1 MSEASGVA
9 ALVPMRNVVLFP
21 NVLLPITVGREASV
35 AAVRHALDS
44 RTPLAIVLQRDPAV
58 DDPDRAGLHDVGTL
72 ARIVQ
77 HGGRDAQ
84 MHLICQGLHR
94 IRIGDLVAGQPY
106 LAVRIDPIDEPGADS
121 ARLEALALQLREKA
135 AEILTLLPGVPA
147 ELGHALQTPRSPA
160 HLADIVA
167 GLLDAEVAEKQQLLE
182 TLDLDARMQHLLRI
196 VSRRIEVLR
205 LQQEI
210 RERTREQIDDR
221 ERRFL
226 LREQLRTIQKEL
238 GENGEHEQ
246 DTRQLEEAIARA
258 GMPAETEA
266 HARKELARL
275 RRTPE
280 ASAEH
285 AMLRTWLEW
294 MTELPWMLREEPS
307 IDLERAR
314 EVLDADHHGLDRIKQ
329 RIIEFLA
336 VRKLNPG
343 GRAPILCFAGPPGVG
358 KTSLGQSIARALGRP
373 FTRVSLGGVHDE
385 AEIRGHRRTYIG
397 ALPGNMVQALR
408 RAASRDCVML
418 LDEVDKLSASAQ
430 GDPSAALLEVLD
442 PEQNATFRDNY
453 LGVPFD
459 LSRVVFIATANL
471 IDDVPAPV
479 RDRME
484 VIELPGYTHE
494 EKLAIARR
502 FLLPRQRAAA
512 GLTEA
517 NCLLD
522 DAALAAI
529 VAGYTREA
537 GVRQLEREIGRVM
550 RHVATRV
557 AQGETGGLRIGASD
571 LAGVLGPVRHEP
583 ESALR
588 SSLPGVATGLAWTPA
603 GGDILFVEA
612 TRVAGEGRLILTGQL
627 GNVMKESAQAALTLV
642 KSRAAALGIP
652 DSAFERIDV
661 HLHVPAGAIPKD
673 GPSAGVAMV
682 VALVS
687 LFTGR
692 TVRHDLAMTGEI
704 SLRGLVLPVGG
715 IREKVLAAHRA
726 GLRRVL
732 LPARNRKDLAEVP
745 ASALTGLEIVWLDHV
760 DEALGAA
767 LVIAVP
773 EAAPVEP

>member
-1 MSEASGVA
+1 MSESSTTA

-21 NVLLPITVGREASV
+21 NVLLPITVGRGPSV
-35 AAVRHALDS
+35 AAVRHALDT

-58 DDPDRAGLHDVGTL
+58 DEPDRAGLHDVGTL

-77 HGGRDAQ
+77 HGGRDEQ
-84 MHLICQGLHR
+84 LHLICQGLHR
-94 IRIGDLVAGQPY
+94 IRIGPLIPGNPY
-106 LAVRIDPIDEPGADS
+106 LAVRIDPIDEPPADS
-121 ARLEALALQLREKA
+121 TRLEALGLQLREKS

-238 GENGEHEQ
+238 GENGDQEQ

-258 GMPAETEA
+258 GMPPEAEA

-294 MTELPWMLREEPS
+294 MTELPWALREEPP
-307 IDLERAR
+307 IDLEHAR
-314 EVLDADHHGLDRIKQ
+314 EVLDADHHGLARIKQ

-336 VRKLNPG
+336 VRKLNPA

-397 ALPGNMVQALR
+397 ALPGNVVQGLR
-408 RAASRDCVML
+408 RAASRDCVMM
-418 LDEVDKLSASAQ
+418 LDEVDKLSASAH
-430 GDPSAALLEVLD
+430 GDPAAALLEVLD

-494 EKLAIARR
+494 EKLAIARSY
-502 FLLPRQRAAA
+502 LLPRQRAAA
-512 GLTEA
+512 GLDEHHCA
-517 NCLLD
+517 LD
-522 DAALAAI
+522 DPALAAI

-557 AQGETGGLRIGASD
+557 AQGEPGGLRIGAAD
-571 LAGVLGPVRHEP
+571 LGMILGPVRHEP

-588 SSLPGVATGLAWTPA
+588 SSLSGVATGLAWTPA

-612 TRVAGEGRLILTGQL
+612 TRVGGEGRLILTGQL
-627 GNVMKESAQAALTLV
+627 GSVMKESAQAALTLV
-642 KSRAAALGIP
+642 KSRAATLGLA
-652 DSAFERIDV
+652 DAAFERIDV

-673 GPSAGVAMV
+673 GPSAGVAMF
-682 VALVS
+682 VALAS

-692 TVRHDLAMTGEI
+692 TVRHDIAMTGEI

-726 GLRRVL
+726 GLRQVL

-745 ASALTGLEIVWLDHV
+745 ASALAGLETVWLERV
-760 DEALGAA
+760 DDAIAAA
-767 LVIAVP
+767 LAGATAVARP
-773 EAAPVEP
+773 EA